1 MTFEEVERRIIQDL
15 KDRIIA
21 GAGADMDSLRGLIAR
36 RRDGHWANKLL
47 AHSSATTRALA
58 SCYDALEAA
67 AGFFELKEKFNA
79 GFGFANAEAGLTAYQ
94 SELFRFDQLYR
105 QINHAADGVEPMG
118 WALLHELRER
128 IESAYSG
135 WFVPQ
140 LGSAWSKVLEG
151 SDGLLSRWKTGA
163 WVNQPDFFEQH
174 VMAHLEAGIRRVFV
188 VISDAFRYEAAEEL
202 VREINGKSRFK
213 AALTAMLGVLPS
225 YTALGMASL
234 LPHHTLAYRK
244 NSNLDVMADDAVV
257 STLEQRSAH
266 LSKYQG
272 VAVKADE
279 LLAMG
284 KDKGREF
291 VRDHRVIYVYH
302 DRIDLL
308 GDKQG
313 SEGQTFDAVAQTL
326 TELNQ
331 LATFIVN
338 SLNGSLVLITADH
351 GFLYQESVLD
361 EADKSTLGDKPAGTL
376 RAKKRYLLGQGI
388 FDHSKAWCG
397 NTAVTAGTTSG

>member
-1 MTFEEVERRIIQDL
+1 
-15 KDRIIA
+15 
-21 GAGADMDSLRGLIAR
+21 
-36 RRDGHWANKLL
+36 L
-47 AHSSATTRALA
+47 A
-58 SCYDALEAA
+58 
-67 AGFFELKEKFNA
+67 
-79 GFGFANAEAGLTAYQ
+79 AYQ
-94 SELFRFDQLYR
+94 TELFRFDQLYR

-151 SDGLLSRWKTGA
+151 KDGLLSSWRLAA
-163 WVNQPDFFEQH
+163 WVNQPDFFATH
-174 VMAHLEAGIRRVFV
+174 VMAHLDAGIRRVFV

-202 VREINGKSRFK
+202 VRDINGKSRFK
-213 AALTAMLGVLPS
+213 AALSPMLGVLPS

-234 LPHHTLAYRK
+234 LPHHTLAYRT

-266 LSKYQG
+266 LGKYRG
-272 VAVKADE
+272 LAVKADE

-291 VRDHRVIYVYH
+291 VRDRRVIYVYH
-302 DRIDLL
+302 DRIDML

-313 SEGQTFDAVAQTL
+313 SEGQTFDAVARTL
-326 TELNQ
+326 AELNQ
-331 LATFIVN
+331 LASFIVN

-351 GFLYQESVLD
+351 GFLYQESALD
-361 EADKSTLGDKPAGTL
+361 GADRIHARRQAGRNATGEEALSAGAGDRREQPGVVWQHGRYGGDDRRRRQHGFLAAQRRCPLSLCRRRPFRSWQRHAAGDRHPGDHPA
-376 RAKKRYLLGQGI
+376 RE
-388 FDHSKAWCG
+388 
-397 NTAVTAGTTSG
+397 